1 MGLFQNASP
10 EYIWLGAHDKASRT
24 LPYQRDPIPQHVP
37 LVYIFA
43 EKGTPKKD
51 FMAGATAAAL
61 YGTET
66 FNPDSKFHTHTTEL
80 LSNMFGAGN
89 ACTVKRLIP
98 ADAAKASVVTYA
110 DIVAG
115 TVPNYVRDSLGNIVI
130 DSGTNAPMVDAT
142 TPTITGI
149 KIKYVAEEAT
159 GVFGTATPKAGTM
172 TGSTMY
178 PIFEHR
184 ALAGGAYYN
193 NLGIGVQSMLNADLN
208 SATVTANK
216 ALTYR
221 FGIYT
226 RTAAGTPQPL
236 ASLYGAPSVVC
247 SFKAGA
253 KDAATGVKIDAQTVF
268 DTNWYNE
275 TNPLISVRYY
285 EFEGMHLYQT
295 NIDLVLGMVLVNEK
309 AHVSSTPA
317 TWHDG
322 LQSSTLS
329 WFDFTTSDQ
338 TAIDAERH
346 LIDLFSG
353 SSSKGVPYFTLVQDT
368 TTPTL
373 TGTQRA
379 VSLTKDTPIF
389 MTGGSD
395 GTLDKSTFE
404 ALVVTELAKYLDPNS
419 EVIDNATNLE
429 THLYDSGFSLP
440 TKKELLNFIALRK
453 DTVVAIGTH
462 EFVAGG
468 KVDPLSTTRA
478 TSVLIKTQAKLFP
491 ESDFYGTPVARAV
504 VMGGGYKLNSSLSGE
519 FFPMTFELAIKS
531 ARMMGAGNYKWNAVY
546 NFDHGQNAIL
556 KYGSDYQPAFI
567 PAGIKPLLWNSGLVW
582 AQPRDRRTYFIPAVQ
597 TVYDDDTSPLN
608 NWLTICA
615 LATLNRIASDSWRE
629 FTGTATMSDAEFKSA
644 VLSYLED
651 RINGIF
657 DGLLVVSPDVI
668 ITADDALRGYSWH
681 VMFKLFAANMKTKMI
696 SYTDVYRLN
705 DLGKV

>member
-1 MGLFQNASP
+1 MGLFINASP
-10 EYIWLGAHDKASRT
+10 EYIWLGAHDKSSRT

-43 EKGTPKKD
+43 EKGTPKKE
-51 FMAGATAAAL
+51 FMAGATAAAI
-61 YGTET
+61 YGSET
-66 FNPDSKFHTHTTEL
+66 FNPDSKFHMHTTEL
-80 LSNMFGAGN
+80 LANMFGAGN
-89 ACTVKRLIP
+89 ACTVKRVIP
-98 ADAAKASVVTYA
+98 ADATHASVVTYI
-110 DIVAG
+110 DIAAG
-115 TVPNYVRDSLGNIVI
+115 TVPNFVRDSMGNIVI
-130 DSGTNAPMVDAT
+130 DPGTQAPMVDAT

-149 KIKYVAEEAT
+149 NFKYVAEEAT
-159 GVFGTATPKAGTM
+159 GAFGSATPKAGTM

-178 PIFEHR
+178 PIMEHR
-184 ALAGGAYYN
+184 ALAGGAFYN
-193 NLGIGVQSMLNADLN
+193 NLGIGVQSMLNSELD
-208 SATVTANK
+208 SATIVANK

-236 ASLYGAPSVVC
+236 ASLFGSPNVVC

-253 KDAATGVKIDAQTVF
+253 KDAGLGTKIDVQTVF

-275 TNPLISVRYY
+275 TNPLMSVRYH
-285 EFEGMHLYQT
+285 EFEGMHLYQA
-295 NIDLVLGMVLVNEK
+295 NIETVLGMVLANEK
-309 AHVSSTPA
+309 AHISSVLA
-317 TWHDG
+317 TWHDT
-322 LQSSTLS
+322 LQASTLS
-329 WFDFTTSDQ
+329 WFDFTTADQ

-353 SSSKGVPYFTLVQDT
+353 SSSKGVPYFTFVHDT

-373 TGTQRA
+373 VGTQRE
-379 VSLTKDTPIF
+379 VSMTKDTPVF

-395 GTLDKSTFE
+395 GTLDKATFE

-419 EVIDNATNLE
+419 EVIDNAVNLE

-453 DTVVAIGTH
+453 DTAVALGTH

-468 KVDPLSTTRA
+468 KVDVLADTRA
-478 TSVLIKTQAKLFP
+478 TSVLLKTQAKLFP

-504 VMGGGYKLNSSLSGE
+504 IMGGGYKLNSSLSGE
-519 FFPMTFELAIKS
+519 YFPTTFELAIKS
-531 ARMMGAGNYKWNAVY
+531 ARLMGAGNYKWNAVY
-546 NFDHGQNAIL
+546 NFDHGSNAIL
-556 KYGSDYQPAFI
+556 KYGSGYEPAFI

-582 AQPRDRRTYFIPAVQ
+582 AQPRDRHSYFLPAVQ
-597 TVYDDDTSPLN
+597 TVYEDDTSSLN
-608 NWLTICA
+608 NWLTVCA
-615 LATLNRIASDSWRE
+615 LATLNRIASDAWRE
-629 FTGTATMSDAEFKSA
+629 FTGTSTMSDAEFKSA
-644 VLSYLED
+644 VLGYLED

-668 ITADDALRGYSWH
+668 ITADDAMRGYSWH
-681 VMFKLFAANMKTKMI
+681 VMFKLFAGTMKTKMV